1 MERTAG
7 KAQGIARA
15 VLTPPFRCLWKV
27 TTEGLENVPSQG
39 PAILAPNH
47 ISVLDSFFVPLC
59 LPRRITYVG
68 KAEYMDDWKTRF
80 LFPAMGMIP
89 IDRSGGD
96 GAKRALDAAA
106 EVLEADELFG
116 IYPEGTRSRN
126 GKLHKG
132 HTGIARLAL
141 RTGACI
147 VPVGIIGSDDVQP
160 PDAKMP
166 APFRRV
172 HIRFGRPIDVGRY
185 ADRADDRIVL
195 RQITDE
201 VMYEI
206 RNLSGQEYVDTYATK
221 KAEPVESPA
230 SAEPATPSA
239 APADTGGELGDN
251 VIEFP
256 DRRGRIDQPAVAFA
270 PSAAPPTPERAAA
283 MAGVGSELADAD
295 GVERRSSAAVLQPR
309 PLVGA

>member
-1 MERTAG
+1 M
-7 KAQGIARA
+7 
-15 VLTPPFRCLWKV
+15 
-27 TTEGLENVPSQG
+27 
-39 PAILAPNH
+39 
-47 ISVLDSFFVPLC
+47 
-59 LPRRITYVG
+59 
-68 KAEYMDDWKTRF
+68 
-80 LFPAMGMIP
+80 
-89 IDRSGGD
+89 
-96 GAKRALDAAA
+96 
-106 EVLEADELFG
+106 
-116 IYPEGTRSRN
+116 
-126 GKLHKG
+126 
-132 HTGIARLAL
+132 
-141 RTGACI
+141 
-147 VPVGIIGSDDVQP
+147 
-160 PDAKMP
+160 
-166 APFRRV
+166 
-172 HIRFGRPIDVGRY
+172 
-185 ADRADDRIVL
+185 L

-239 APADTGGELGDN
+239 APAATGGELGDN